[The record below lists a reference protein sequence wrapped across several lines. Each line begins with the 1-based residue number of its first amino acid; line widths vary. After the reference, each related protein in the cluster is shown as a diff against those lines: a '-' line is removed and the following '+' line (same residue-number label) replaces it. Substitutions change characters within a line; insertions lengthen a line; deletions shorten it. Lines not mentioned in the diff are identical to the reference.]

1 MPPFFGLTEEYKK
14 SIYEEFF
21 LLKQYGNW
29 TFLEVYNLPVLIRKW
44 FLKRLTEEHQKVK
57 ERNEEA
63 EKAIQ
68 KKQRGPGRV

>member
-29 TFLEVYNLPVLIRKW
+29 TFFEVYNLPVLIRKW
-44 FLKRLTEEHQKVK
+44 FLKRLTEEHQKAK
-57 ERNEEA
+57 DHREE
-63 EKAIQ
+63 IQ
-68 KKQRGPGRV
+68 KSAQKNKRP